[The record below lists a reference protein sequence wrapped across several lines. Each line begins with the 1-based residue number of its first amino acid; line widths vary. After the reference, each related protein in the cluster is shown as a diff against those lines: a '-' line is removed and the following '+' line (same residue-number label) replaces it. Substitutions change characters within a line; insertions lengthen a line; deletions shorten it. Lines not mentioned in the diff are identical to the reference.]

1 MKKLKL
7 ITDGSENNEK
17 DTKNNLDF
25 GMLITIIILLCAGIV
40 MVASASSYYALS
52 NYNNSN
58 YFLVRQLFF
67 GIIGFIFMIIISNI
81 DYKRYKKWGYLFYI
95 ICLVLLVLV
104 LTPLGQTRNGAKRW
118 LGFGALVFQ
127 PSEIMKIGLVI
138 GMSTY
143 LSLNYK
149 KLNSFKGYIIPIL
162 MLLLVVIVMFMQKH
176 LSGTIVMFVAACSII
191 FVSGIKVKAR
201 YIIAGIIAVAAML
214 AVFIFMPS
222 GDSTESSGSFRLD
235 RIVSFLNPEEDIKG
249 GNWQAAQSLYAIGSG
264 GIFGRGLGQSRQKY
278 LWLPEAQ
285 NDFIFSVL
293 GEELG
298 LVGTVTVLALFS
310 FFIYRGYRIA
320 ITARDMYGSLL
331 ATGITSAFA
340 LQILVNIAV
349 VTCTVPVTGMPL
361 PFFSYGGTA
370 LFINLCAMGILLNI
384 SRTCRKN

>member
-95 ICLVLLVLV
+95 ICLVLLLLV

-118 LGFGALVFQ
+118 LGFGGLVFQ

-149 KLNSFKGYIIPIL
+149 KLTSFKGYIIPIL

-201 YIIAGIIAVAAML
+201 YIIAGIIAAAAML

-298 LVGTVTVLALFS
+298 LVGAVTVLALFS

>member
-7 ITDGSENNEK
+7 ITDGTENNEK

-149 KLNSFKGYIIPIL
+149 KLTSFKGYIIPIL

-201 YIIAGIIAVAAML
+201 YIVAGIIAAAAML

-222 GDSTESSGSFRLD
+222 GDSTESGGSFRLD

>member
-201 YIIAGIIAVAAML
+201 YIIAGIIAAAAML

-298 LVGTVTVLALFS
+298 LVGAVTVLALFS

>member
-7 ITDGSENNEK
+7 ITDGSENKGKEK
-17 DTKNNLDF
+17 ESNLDF
-25 GMLITIIILLCAGIV
+25 GMLVTIIILLCAGIV

-67 GIIGFIFMIIISNI
+67 GIIGFIFMIIISKI

-149 KLNSFKGYIIPIL
+149 KLTSFKGYIIPIL
-162 MLLLVVIVMFMQKH
+162 MLLLVVVVMFMQKH

-201 YIIAGIIAVAAML
+201 YIIAGVIAVAAML

>member
-149 KLNSFKGYIIPIL
+149 KLTSFKGYIIPIL

-201 YIIAGIIAVAAML
+201 YIIAGIIAAAAML

-222 GDSTESSGSFRLD
+222 GDSTESGGSFRLD

-298 LVGTVTVLALFS
+298 LVGAVTVLALFS

>member
-149 KLNSFKGYIIPIL
+149 KLTSFKGYIIPIL
-162 MLLLVVIVMFMQKH
+162 MLLLVVVVMFMQKH

-201 YIIAGIIAVAAML
+201 YIIAGVIAVAAML

>member
-7 ITDGSENNEK
+7 ITDESENNEK

-201 YIIAGIIAVAAML
+201 YIIAGIIAAAAML

-298 LVGTVTVLALFS
+298 LVGAVTVLALFS

>member
-95 ICLVLLVLV
+95 ICLVLLGLV

-298 LVGTVTVLALFS
+298 LVGAVTVLALFS

>member
-201 YIIAGIIAVAAML
+201 YIIAGIIAAAAML

-222 GDSTESSGSFRLD
+222 ADSTESGGSFRLD

>member
-58 YFLVRQLFF
+58 YFLVRQLFL

-118 LGFGALVFQ
+118 LGFGDLVFQ

-149 KLNSFKGYIIPIL
+149 KLTSFKGYIIPIL

-201 YIIAGIIAVAAML
+201 YIIAGIIAAAAML

-264 GIFGRGLGQSRQKY
+264 GVFGRGLGQSRQKY

>member
-201 YIIAGIIAVAAML
+201 YIIAGIIAAAAML

>member
-149 KLNSFKGYIIPIL
+149 KLTSFKGYIIPIL

-201 YIIAGIIAVAAML
+201 YIIAGIIAAAAML

>member
-118 LGFGALVFQ
+118 LGFDALVFQ

-149 KLNSFKGYIIPIL
+149 KLTSFKGYIIPIL
-162 MLLLVVIVMFMQKH
+162 MLFLVVIVMFMQKH

-201 YIIAGIIAVAAML
+201 YIIAGIIAAAAML

>member
-52 NYNNSN
+52 NNNIN

-149 KLNSFKGYIIPIL
+149 KLTSFKGYIIPIL

-201 YIIAGIIAVAAML
+201 YIIAGIIAAAAML

>member
-201 YIIAGIIAVAAML
+201 YIIAGIIAAAAML

-298 LVGTVTVLALFS
+298 LVGTVTVLVLFS

>member
-58 YFLVRQLFF
+58 YFLVRQLFC

-118 LGFGALVFQ
+118 LGFGDLVFQ

-201 YIIAGIIAVAAML
+201 YIIAGIIAAAAML

>member
-7 ITDGSENNEK
+7 ITDGSEKNEK

-95 ICLVLLVLV
+95 ICLVLLALV

-201 YIIAGIIAVAAML
+201 YIIAGIIAAAAML

-222 GDSTESSGSFRLD
+222 GDSTESGGSFRLD

>member
-7 ITDGSENNEK
+7 ITDGSEKNEK

-95 ICLVLLVLV
+95 ICLVLLLLV

-149 KLNSFKGYIIPIL
+149 KLTSFKGYIIPIL

-201 YIIAGIIAVAAML
+201 YIIAGIIAAVAML

-320 ITARDMYGSLL
+320 ITAKDMYGSLL

>member
-201 YIIAGIIAVAAML
+201 YIIAGIIAAAAML

-320 ITARDMYGSLL
+320 ITARDMYGSLI

-384 SRTCRKN
+384 SRTCGKN

>member
-95 ICLVLLVLV
+95 ICLVLLLLV

-118 LGFGALVFQ
+118 LGFGGLVFQ

-149 KLNSFKGYIIPIL
+149 KLTSFKGYIIPIL

-201 YIIAGIIAVAAML
+201 YIIAGIIAAAAML

>member
-67 GIIGFIFMIIISNI
+67 GIIGFIFMIIISSI

-149 KLNSFKGYIIPIL
+149 KLTSFKGYIIPIL
-162 MLLLVVIVMFMQKH
+162 MLFLVVIVMFMQKH

-201 YIIAGIIAVAAML
+201 YIIAGIIAAAAML